1 MTIGKMPLI
10 LMMTKKNEL
19 VVYDF
24 QKEKVLNYLVSHS
37 QEVELVKTRLLR
49 CSWMRN
55 RESTCIRW
63 ARTID

>member
-1 MTIGKMPLI
+1 MPLI

-37 QEVELVKTRLLR
+37 QEVEQVDIRLLR
-49 CSWMRN
+49 CSWMRS
-55 RESTCIRW
+55 RG
-63 ARTID
+63 